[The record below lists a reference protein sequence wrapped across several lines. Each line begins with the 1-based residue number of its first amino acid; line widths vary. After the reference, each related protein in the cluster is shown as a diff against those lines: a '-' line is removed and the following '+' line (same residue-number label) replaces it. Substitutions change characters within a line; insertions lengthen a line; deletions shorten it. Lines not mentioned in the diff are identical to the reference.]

1 MSTAYPKNTQFI
13 TQQYFK
19 NIHSELELVLAYIIQ
34 IKIMKNDN
42 FKKNQSEAQPVFLHL
57 VTDISGSTRGL
68 NLNY

>member
-1 MSTAYPKNTQFI
+1 M
-13 TQQYFK
+13 
-19 NIHSELELVLAYIIQ
+19 ELVLAYIVQ

-57 VTDISGSTRGL
+57 VTDISGNTRGL